1 MSGPVA
7 VQAHRGSPDPA
18 SGIRENTL
26 EAFARAR
33 ELGADG
39 VELDVRL
46 TVDGGLAVH
55 HDPVI
60 PGVGAVHELATGDLP
75 SYVPLLAEALRECA
89 GMVVNIEIKNLP
101 TEPAFD
107 PSDRCAADVAAL
119 VDAAAAGGSVI
130 VSSFWPGALTTVRD
144 AGSGIRT
151 GLLVIPSSDPGT
163 AVDGAVRLGCAAV
176 HLPVG
181 LVTRAGVAVAH
192 DAGLAV
198 AAWTVAD
205 TAALTSVLE
214 AGVDTIVTDDVGMV
228 RRRLDQG

>member
-1 MSGPVA
+1 VSGPVA

-46 TVDGGLAVH
+46 TVDGGLVVH

-60 PGVGAVHELATGDLP
+60 PGVGALHELATGDLP

-119 VDAAAAGGSVI
+119 VDAAAAGESVI
-130 VSSFWPGALTTVRD
+130 VSSFWPGAVATVRD

-181 LVTRAGVAVAH
+181 LATPAGVAVAH

-198 AAWTVAD
+198 AAWTVVD
-205 TAALTSVLE
+205 SAALTSVLE
-214 AGVDTIVTDDVGMV
+214 AGVDTIVTDDVAMV

>member
-46 TVDGGLAVH
+46 TVDGGLVVH

-60 PGVGAVHELATGDLP
+60 PGVGALHELATGDLP

-119 VDAAAAGGSVI
+119 VDAAAAGESVI
-130 VSSFWPGALTTVRD
+130 VSSFWPGAVATVRD

-181 LVTRAGVAVAH
+181 LATPAGVAVAH

-198 AAWTVAD
+198 AAWTVVD
-205 TAALTSVLE
+205 SAALTSVLE
-214 AGVDTIVTDDVGMV
+214 AGVDTIVTDDVAMV